1 MIIQARQAFKCQD
14 VKLGTL
20 EMRYMEIRS
29 GVDDDWKNNK
39 FFQELLADGLVLF
52 FSDTADK
59 TIEAGVKENAGKK
72 EAKIVDTELKRI
84 LDEAKAKAVHE
95 AGIVCKSQGYDKV
108 KSDKVKK
115 QYIEKYVAEAKA
127 EYEAKQKEG
136 ENKE

>member
-14 VKLGTL
+14 TKLGTL
-20 EMRYMEIRS
+20 EMKYMEIRS
-29 GVDDDWKNNK
+29 GVDEEWKNNN

-59 TIEAGVKENAGKK
+59 TIEEGVKESAGKK

-108 KSDKVKK
+108 KSDEVKK
-115 QYIEKYVAEAKA
+115 QYIDKYTAEAKA
-127 EYEAKQKEG
+127 EYEQRKNEDK
-136 ENKE
+136 NKE